1 MATNSQRT
9 HQRSSQPTN
18 QPTNQPTD
26 QPTDQPVDQRSGR
39 RTPQRADTVFVGGK
53 VFTGTGPAPIEAA
66 VAVADGRILAV
77 ADAATVRSLVDADTE
92 VVDLAGGLLVPG
104 FQDAH
109 VHPAVAGVQMLG
121 CDLSEGHSIEE
132 YLAVVAAYAEAHPG
146 TGWIRGGGWSMDVF
160 PGGTPTRS
168 MLDAVLRDR
177 PVLLTNRD
185 GHGAWVNTRA
195 LQLAGVDATTTDP
208 VDGRIEREADGTP
221 AGTLQEGAVELVAR
235 HVPLATPDE
244 AHAGLLAAQEHLFSL
259 GVTSWQDAM
268 IGAFPGNPDNY
279 DVYLRAAR
287 EGSLRARVVGA
298 LWWDRERGL
307 EQIPDLEER
316 RRTGRV
322 GRFDA
327 TSVKIM
333 QDGIAENFTAGL
345 LEPYLDACGC
355 ATGNS
360 GLSFI
365 DPQVLTEAV
374 SRLDRAGFQ
383 LHFHA
388 LGDRAVREVLDALAE
403 AREANGANDNRHH
416 LAHLQLVHPD
426 DVERFAELGA
436 AANIQALWAAHE
448 PQMDE
453 LTIPF
458 LGPERAALQYPF
470 GDLQRA
476 GTRLVAGSDWSVSS
490 PNPLWGIHVAVNR
503 SVPDEA
509 PDSPEPFEP
518 MPPFFPEQ
526 ALTLAQALTA
536 YTAGSAWV
544 NHLDEVTGTVEVGK
558 YADLVVLDRDPFAH
572 PPLEIADTRVLRT
585 YIDGEPVFTASDRP
599 ASD

>member
-1 MATNSQRT
+1 MGNTR
-9 HQRSSQPTN
+9 
-18 QPTNQPTD
+18 
-26 QPTDQPVDQRSGR
+26 QPVR
-39 RTPQRADTVFVGGK
+39 PRADIVFVGGR
-53 VFTGTGPAPIEAA
+53 VFTGTSPTPIEAA
-66 VAVADGRILAV
+66 VAVAGDRILAV
-77 ADAATVRSLVDADTE
+77 ADVATVRSLADADTE

-121 CDLSEGHSIEE
+121 CDLSEERTVEG
-132 YLAVVAAYAEAHPG
+132 YLGVVAAFAAAHPDAV
-146 TGWIRGGGWSMDVF
+146 WIRGGGWSMDVF
-160 PGGTPTRS
+160 PGGTPTRAL
-168 MLDAVLRDR
+168 LDAVVPDR

-195 LQLAGVDATTTDP
+195 LEVAGLDRTTPDP
-208 VDGRIEREADGTP
+208 ADGRIEREEDGSP
-221 AGTLQEGAVELVAR
+221 AGTLQEGAVELVAH
-235 HVPLATPDE
+235 HVPIATPDE
-244 AHAGLLAAQEHLFSL
+244 ALAGLLAAQQHLFSL

-268 IGAFPGNPDNY
+268 IGSFPGNPDNY
-279 DVYLRAAR
+279 GVYLRAAR

-307 EQIPDLEER
+307 EQIPDIEER
-316 RRTGRV
+316 RRTGQV
-322 GRFDA
+322 GRFNA
-327 TSVKIM
+327 TSVKMM
-333 QDGIAENFTAGL
+333 QDGIAENFTAGM
-345 LEPYLDACGC
+345 LEPYLDGCGC
-355 ATGNS
+355 ATNNS

-365 DPQVLTEAV
+365 DPKVLTEAV
-374 SRLDRAGFQ
+374 ARLDRSGFQ
-383 LHFHA
+383 IHFHA

-426 DVERFAELGA
+426 DIARFASLDA

-458 LGPERAALQYPF
+458 LGPERARLQYPF

-476 GTRLVAGSDWSVSS
+476 GARLVAGSDWSVSS

-509 PDSPEPFEP
+509 PNATGTFEP
-518 MPPFFPEQ
+518 APPFFPEQ
-526 ALTLAQALTA
+526 ALTLSQALTA

-544 NHLDEVTGTVEVGK
+544 NHLDEVTGTVEEGK

-585 YIDGEPVFTASDRP
+585 YIDGELVFAATD
-599 ASD
+599 

>member
-1 MATNSQRT
+1 MGNTR
-9 HQRSSQPTN
+9 
-18 QPTNQPTD
+18 
-26 QPTDQPVDQRSGR
+26 
-39 RTPQRADTVFVGGK
+39 QRADIVFVGGR
-53 VFTGTGPAPIEAA
+53 VFTGTSPTPIDAA
-66 VAVADGRILAV
+66 VAVGGGRIIAV
-77 ADAATVRSLVDADTE
+77 ADAATVRSLADADTE

-121 CDLSEGHSIEE
+121 CDLSEERTIDG
-132 YLAVVAAYAEAHPG
+132 YLAVVAEFAAAHPDAA
-146 TGWIRGGGWSMDVF
+146 WIRGGGWSMDVF
-160 PGGTPTRS
+160 PGGTPTRA
-168 MLDAVLRDR
+168 MLDAVVPDR

-195 LQLAGVDATTTDP
+195 FEIAGVDRTTPDP
-208 VDGRIEREADGTP
+208 ADGRIEREEDGSP
-221 AGTLQEGAVELVAR
+221 AGTLQEGAVELVAH

-244 AHAGLLAAQEHLFSL
+244 ALAGLLAAQEHLFSL

-279 DVYLRAAR
+279 GVYLRAAR

-316 RRTGRV
+316 RRTGQV
-322 GRFDA
+322 GRFNA
-327 TSVKIM
+327 TSVKMM
-333 QDGIAENFTAGL
+333 QDGIAENFTAGM
-345 LEPYLDACGC
+345 LEPYLDGCGC
-355 ATGNS
+355 ATNNS

-365 DPQVLTEAV
+365 DPKVLTAAV
-374 SRLDRAGFQ
+374 SLLDRAGFQ
-383 LHFHA
+383 IHFHA

-403 AREANGANDNRHH
+403 AREANGTNDNRHH

-426 DVERFAELGA
+426 DIARFASLDA

-458 LGPERAALQYPF
+458 LGPERARLQYPF

-476 GTRLVAGSDWSVSS
+476 GARLVAGSDWSVSS

-509 PDSPEPFEP
+509 PGATGTFEP
-518 MPPFFPEQ
+518 APPFFPEQ
-526 ALTLAQALTA
+526 ALTLSQALTA

-544 NHLDEVTGTVEVGK
+544 NHLDEVTGTVEEGK

-572 PPLEIADTRVLRT
+572 PPMEIADTRVLRT
-585 YIDGEPVFTASDRP
+585 YIDGELVFAATD
-599 ASD
+599 

>member
-1 MATNSQRT
+1 MGNTR
-9 HQRSSQPTN
+9 
-18 QPTNQPTD
+18 
-26 QPTDQPVDQRSGR
+26 
-39 RTPQRADTVFVGGK
+39 QRADIVFVGGR
-53 VFTGTGPAPIEAA
+53 VFTGTSPTPIDAA
-66 VAVADGRILAV
+66 VAVAGGRILAV
-77 ADAATVRSLVDADTE
+77 ADAATVRSLADADTE
-92 VVDLAGGLLVPG
+92 IVDLEGGLLVPG

-109 VHPAVAGVQMLG
+109 VHPAVAGVQMLS
-121 CDLSEGHSIEE
+121 CDLSEERTIDG
-132 YLAVVAAYAEAHPG
+132 YLAVVAAFAEAHPDAA
-146 TGWIRGGGWSMDVF
+146 WIRGGGWSMDVF
-160 PGGTPTRS
+160 PGGTPTRA
-168 MLDAVLRDR
+168 MLDAVVPDR

-195 LQLAGVDATTTDP
+195 LRAAGVDGTTPDP
-208 VDGRIEREADGTP
+208 ADGRIEREEDGSP
-221 AGTLQEGAVELVAR
+221 AGTLQEGAMDLVAR

-279 DVYLRAAR
+279 GVYLRAAR

-307 EQIPDLEER
+307 EQIPELEER
-316 RRTGRV
+316 RSGGQV
-322 GRFDA
+322 GRFNA
-327 TSVKIM
+327 TSVKMM
-333 QDGIAENFTAGL
+333 QDGIAENFTAGM
-345 LEPYLDACGC
+345 LEPYLDGCGC

-365 DPQVLTEAV
+365 DPEVLTAAV
-374 SRLDRAGFQ
+374 RLLDRSGFQ
-383 LHFHA
+383 IHFHA

-403 AREANGANDNRHH
+403 ARAANGANDNRHH
-416 LAHLQLVHPD
+416 LAHLQIVHPD
-426 DVERFAELGA
+426 DIGRFADLDA

-458 LGPERAALQYPF
+458 LGPERARLQYPF

-476 GTRLVAGSDWSVSS
+476 GARLVAGSDWSVSS

-509 PDSPEPFEP
+509 PNSPGTFEP
-518 MPPFFPEQ
+518 AAPFFPEQ
-526 ALTLAQALTA
+526 ALTLSQALTA

-572 PPLEIADTRVLRT
+572 PPMEIADTRVLRT
-585 YIDGEPVFTASDRP
+585 YVDGELVFAATD
-599 ASD
+599 

>member
-1 MATNSQRT
+1 MSKNR
-9 HQRSSQPTN
+9 
-18 QPTNQPTD
+18 
-26 QPTDQPVDQRSGR
+26 
-39 RTPQRADTVFVGGK
+39 QRADTVFVGGK
-53 VFTGTGPAPIEAA
+53 VFTGTGPAPVDAA
-66 VAVADGRILAV
+66 VAVAGGRILAV
-77 ADAATVRSLVDADTE
+77 AGENEVRSLADAGTE
-92 VVDLAGGLLVPG
+92 VVDLRGGLLAPG

-109 VHPAVAGVQMLG
+109 VHPVVAGVQMLG
-121 CDLSEGHSIEE
+121 CDLSAERTIDG
-132 YLAVVAAYAEAHPG
+132 YLAVVAGYARRHPG
-146 TGWIRGGGWSMDVF
+146 AAWIRGGGWSMDAF
-160 PGGTPTRS
+160 PGGTPTRA
-168 MLDAVLRDR
+168 MLDAVVPDR
-177 PVLLTNRD
+177 PVMLTNRD
-185 GHGAWVNTRA
+185 GHGAWANTRA
-195 LQLAGVDATTTDP
+195 FELSGVDRTTPDP
-208 VDGRIEREADGTP
+208 VDGRIEREGDGTP
-221 AGTLQEGAVELVAR
+221 AGTLQEGAMDLVAR
-235 HVPLATPDE
+235 HVPIATPDE

-307 EQIPDLEER
+307 EQIPELEER
-316 RRTGRV
+316 RRTGRA
-322 GRFDA
+322 GRFNA
-327 TSVKIM
+327 TSIKIM

-345 LEPYLDACGC
+345 LEPYLDRCGC
-355 ATGNS
+355 ATANS

-365 DPQVLTEAV
+365 DPGLLTEAV
-374 SRLDRAGFQ
+374 TRLDRSGFQ

-388 LGDRAVREVLDALAE
+388 LGDRAVREVLDALAA
-403 AREANGANDNRHH
+403 ARTANGANDNRHH

-426 DVERFAELGA
+426 DIGRFAALGA

-470 GDLQRA
+470 GDLRRA
-476 GTRLVAGSDWSVSS
+476 GARLVAGSDWSVSS

-503 SVPDEA
+503 AVPVEDLDPA
-509 PDSPEPFEP
+509 RTSGP
-518 MPPFFPEQ
+518 MPSFFPKQ

-544 NHLDEVTGTVEVGK
+544 NHLDDVTGTVETGK

-572 PPLEIADTRVLRT
+572 PGAEIADTRVLRT
-585 YIDGEPVFTASDRP
+585 YLDGEPVFVAKD
-599 ASD
+599 

>member
-1 MATNSQRT
+1 MGKTR
-9 HQRSSQPTN
+9 
-18 QPTNQPTD
+18 
-26 QPTDQPVDQRSGR
+26 
-39 RTPQRADTVFVGGK
+39 QRADIVFTGGR
-53 VFTGTGPAPIEAA
+53 VFTGTSPTPVDAA

-77 ADAATVRSLVDADTE
+77 ADAATVRSLADADTE
-92 VVDLAGGLLVPG
+92 IVDLAGGLLVPG

-109 VHPAVAGVQMLG
+109 VHPVVAGVQMLG
-121 CDLSEGHSIEE
+121 CDLSEERTIDG
-132 YLAVVAAYAEAHPG
+132 YLAVVAAFAAAHPDAA
-146 TGWIRGGGWSMDVF
+146 WIRGGGWSMDVF
-160 PGGTPTRS
+160 PGGTPTRAL
-168 MLDAVLRDR
+168 LDAVVPDR

-195 LQLAGVDATTTDP
+195 LAVAGVDRTTPDP
-208 VDGRIEREADGTP
+208 ADGRIEREEDGTP
-221 AGTLQEGAVELVAR
+221 AGTLQEGAVELVAD
-235 HVPLATPDE
+235 HVPIASPDE
-244 AHAGLLAAQEHLFSL
+244 ALAGLLAAQQHLFSL

-279 DVYLRAAR
+279 GVYLRAAR
-287 EGSLRARVVGA
+287 DGSLRARVVGA

-316 RRTGRV
+316 RRTGRAD
-322 GRFDA
+322 RFNA
-327 TSVKIM
+327 TSVKMM
-333 QDGIAENFTAGL
+333 QDGIAENFTAGM
-345 LEPYLDACGC
+345 LEPYLDGCGC

-365 DPQVLTEAV
+365 DPEVLAEAV
-374 SRLDRAGFQ
+374 ARLDRAGFQ
-383 LHFHA
+383 IHFHA
-388 LGDRAVREVLDALAE
+388 LGDRAVREVLDALAG

-416 LAHLQLVHPD
+416 LAHLQVVHPD
-426 DVERFAELGA
+426 DIARFASLEA

-458 LGPERAALQYPF
+458 LGPERARLQYPF

-476 GTRLVAGSDWSVSS
+476 GARLVAGSDWSVSS

-509 PDSPEPFEP
+509 PNATGTFEP
-518 MPPFFPEQ
+518 APPFFPEQ
-526 ALTLAQALTA
+526 ALTLSQALTA

-544 NHLDEVTGTVEVGK
+544 NHLDEVTGTVEEGK

-585 YIDGEPVFTASDRP
+585 YIDGELVFAATD
-599 ASD
+599 

>member
-1 MATNSQRT
+1 MGNTG
-9 HQRSSQPTN
+9 QRST
-18 QPTNQPTD
+18 
-26 QPTDQPVDQRSGR
+26 
-39 RTPQRADTVFVGGK
+39 QRADTVFVGGR
-53 VFTGTGPAPIEAA
+53 VFTGTGTAPVDAA
-66 VAVADGRILAV
+66 VAVADGRIIAV
-77 ADAATVRSLVDADTE
+77 ADAAAVRSLADAGTE

-109 VHPAVAGVQMLG
+109 VHPAVAGVQMLS
-121 CDLSEGHSIEE
+121 CDLSAEHTIDG
-132 YLAVVAAYAEAHPG
+132 YLTVVAAYAGEHPEAA
-146 TGWIRGGGWSMDVF
+146 WIRGGGWSMDVF
-160 PGGTPTRS
+160 PGGTPTRA
-168 MLDAVLRDR
+168 MLDAVVPDR
-177 PVLLTNRD
+177 PVMLTNRD
-185 GHGAWVNTRA
+185 GHGAWVNTLA
-195 LQLAGVDATTTDP
+195 LRLAGVDRTTPDP
-208 VDGRIEREADGTP
+208 VDGRIEREDDGGP
-221 AGTLQEGAVELVAR
+221 AGTLQEGAMDLVAR
-235 HVPLATPDE
+235 HVPIATPDE

-279 DVYLRAAR
+279 GVYLRAAR

-316 RRTGRV
+316 RRTGRA
-322 GRFDA
+322 GRFNA

-345 LEPYLDACGC
+345 LEPYLDGCGC

-365 DPQVLTEAV
+365 DPRVLTEAV
-374 SRLDRAGFQ
+374 SRLDRSGFQ

-403 AREANGANDNRHH
+403 ARAANGANDNRHH
-416 LAHLQLVHPD
+416 LAHLQIVHPD
-426 DVERFAELGA
+426 DIGRFAELGA

-458 LGPERAALQYPF
+458 LGPERARLQYPF
-470 GDLQRA
+470 GDLLRA

-503 SVPDEA
+503 RVPDEA
-509 PDSPEPFEP
+509 PDPSGTCEP
-518 MPPFFPEQ
+518 MPAFFPEQ
-526 ALTLAQALTA
+526 ALTLSEALTA
-536 YTAGSAWV
+536 YTAGSAWA

-572 PPLEIADTRVLRT
+572 PSTEIAETRVLRT
-585 YIDGEPVFTASDRP
+585 YIDGELVFAATA
-599 ASD
+599 

>member
-1 MATNSQRT
+1 MDRNRQY
-9 HQRSSQPTN
+9 
-18 QPTNQPTD
+18 
-26 QPTDQPVDQRSGR
+26 GR
-39 RTPQRADTVFVGGK
+39 QRADTVFVGGQ
-53 VFTGTGPAPIEAA
+53 VFTGTHGTPVDAA
-66 VAVADGRILAV
+66 VAVGAGRILAV
-77 ADAATVRSLVDADTE
+77 ADESAVRSLADAGTE

-109 VHPAVAGVQMLG
+109 VHPVVAGVQMLG
-121 CDLSEGHSIEE
+121 CDLSGEHSVDG
-132 YLAVVAAYAEAHPG
+132 YLAVVAAYAAAHPEAP
-146 TGWIRGGGWSMDVF
+146 WIRGGGWSMDVF
-160 PGGTPTRS
+160 PGGTPTRA
-168 MLDAVLRDR
+168 MLDAVVPDR
-177 PVLLTNRD
+177 PVLLGNRD
-185 GHGAWVNTRA
+185 GHGAWVNTPA
-195 LQLAGVDATTTDP
+195 LRLAGVDAGTPDP
-208 VDGRIEREADGTP
+208 VDGRIEREPDGFP
-221 AGTLQEGAVELVAR
+221 AGTLQEGAVDLVAR
-235 HVPLATPDE
+235 HVPIATADE

-307 EQIPDLEER
+307 EQIPEIEER

-322 GRFDA
+322 GRFNA

-333 QDGIAENFTAGL
+333 QDGIAENFTAGM
-345 LEPYLDACGC
+345 LEPYLDGCGC

-365 DPQVLTEAV
+365 DPELLTEAV
-374 SRLDRAGFQ
+374 RLLDRSGFQ

-388 LGDRAVREVLDALAE
+388 LGDRAVREVLDALE
-403 AREANGANDNRHH
+403 AARAANGANDNRHH
-416 LAHLQLVHPD
+416 LAHLQVVHPD
-426 DVERFAELGA
+426 DIARFARVGA

-470 GDLQRA
+470 ADLRRA
-476 GTRLVAGSDWSVSS
+476 GARLVAGSDWSVSS

-503 SVPDEA
+503 TVPDEA
-509 PDSPEPFEP
+509 AGTPDAAHGPDGPREPVA
-518 MPPFFPEQ
+518 PFFPEQ
-526 ALTLAQALTA
+526 ALTLSQALTA
-536 YTAGSAWV
+536 YTAGSAWA
-544 NHLDEVTGTVEVGK
+544 NHLDGVTGTVEEGK
-558 YADLVVLDRDPFAH
+558 YADLVVLDRNPFEL
-572 PPLEIADTRVLRT
+572 PPGEIAGTRVRRT
-585 YIDGEPVFTASDRP
+585 YLDGEQVFAAKD
-599 ASD
+599 

>member
-9 HQRSSQPTN
+9 AQGITLG
-18 QPTNQPTD
+18 T
-26 QPTDQPVDQRSGR
+26 
-39 RTPQRADTVFVGGK
+39 TPGTTQRADTVFVGGR
-53 VFTGTGPAPIEAA
+53 VFTGTGPTPIDAA
-66 VAVADGRILAV
+66 VAVGGGRILAV
-77 ADAATVRSLVDADTE
+77 ADPATVRSLADADTE

-109 VHPAVAGVQMLG
+109 VHPAVAGVQMLS
-121 CDLSEGHSIEE
+121 CDLSEERTIEG
-132 YLAVVAAYAEAHPG
+132 YLAVVAAYAKEHPEAA
-146 TGWIRGGGWSMDVF
+146 WIRGGGWSMDVF
-160 PGGTPTRS
+160 PGGTPTRA
-168 MLDAVLRDR
+168 MLDSVVPDR
-177 PVLLTNRD
+177 PVMLTNRD
-185 GHGAWVNTRA
+185 GHGAWVNTPA
-195 LQLAGVDATTTDP
+195 LRLAGVDATTPDP
-208 VDGRIEREADGTP
+208 VDGRIEREADGGP
-221 AGTLQEGAVELVAR
+221 AGTLQEGAMDLVAR
-235 HVPLATPDE
+235 HVPIASPDE

-279 DVYLRAAR
+279 GVYLRAAH

-322 GRFDA
+322 GRFNA

-345 LEPYLDACGC
+345 LEPYLDGCGC

-365 DPQVLTEAV
+365 DPEVLTEAV
-374 SRLDRAGFQ
+374 SRLDGLGFQ

-416 LAHLQLVHPD
+416 LAHLQIVHPD
-426 DVERFAELGA
+426 DIGRFASLGA

-509 PDSPEPFEP
+509 PNSPEAFEP
-518 MPPFFPEQ
+518 MAPFFPEQ
-526 ALTLAQALTA
+526 ALTLSEALTA

-572 PPLEIADTRVLRT
+572 PSMEIADTRVLRT
-585 YIDGEPVFTASDRP
+585 YVDGELVFAATD
-599 ASD
+599 

>member
-1 MATNSQRT
+1 MGNTR
-9 HQRSSQPTN
+9 
-18 QPTNQPTD
+18 
-26 QPTDQPVDQRSGR
+26 
-39 RTPQRADTVFVGGK
+39 QRADIVFVGGR
-53 VFTGTGPAPIEAA
+53 VFTGTSPTPIDAA
-66 VAVADGRILAV
+66 VAVAGGRILAV
-77 ADAATVRSLVDADTE
+77 ADAATVRSLADADTE
-92 VVDLAGGLLVPG
+92 IVDLEGGLLVPG

-109 VHPAVAGVQMLG
+109 VHPAVAGVQMLS
-121 CDLSEGHSIEE
+121 CDLSEERTIDG
-132 YLAVVAAYAEAHPG
+132 YLAVVAAFAEAHPDAA
-146 TGWIRGGGWSMDVF
+146 WIRGGGWSMDVF
-160 PGGTPTRS
+160 PGGTPTRA
-168 MLDAVLRDR
+168 MLDAVVPDR

-195 LQLAGVDATTTDP
+195 LRAAGVDGATPDP
-208 VDGRIEREADGTP
+208 ADGRIEREEDGSP
-221 AGTLQEGAVELVAR
+221 AGTLQEGAMDLVAR

-279 DVYLRAAR
+279 GVYLRAAR

-307 EQIPDLEER
+307 EQIPELEER
-316 RRTGRV
+316 RSGGQV
-322 GRFDA
+322 GRFNA
-327 TSVKIM
+327 TSVKMM
-333 QDGIAENFTAGL
+333 QDGIAENFTAGM
-345 LEPYLDACGC
+345 LEPYLDGCGC

-365 DPQVLTEAV
+365 DPEVLTAAV
-374 SRLDRAGFQ
+374 RLLDRSGFQ
-383 LHFHA
+383 IHFHA

-403 AREANGANDNRHH
+403 ARAANGANDNRHH
-416 LAHLQLVHPD
+416 LAHLQIVHPD
-426 DVERFAELGA
+426 DIGRFADLDA

-458 LGPERAALQYPF
+458 LGPERARLQYPF

-476 GTRLVAGSDWSVSS
+476 GARLVAGSDWSVSS

-509 PDSPEPFEP
+509 PNSPGTFEP
-518 MPPFFPEQ
+518 AAPFFPEQ
-526 ALTLAQALTA
+526 ALTLSQALTA

-572 PPLEIADTRVLRT
+572 PPMEIADTRVLRT
-585 YIDGEPVFTASDRP
+585 YVDGELVFAATD
-599 ASD
+599 